1 MIVVEDPKALYAHSQ
16 TLDYMISTIPY
27 QFEIAPYV
35 ATVKPDGYFTFVGM
49 PVGFEITLS
58 NIGLAAS
65 RVNFNA
71 SLIGGM
77 KETQEMVDYC
87 VANDVLP
94 EIQMIKASE
103 ITEAWKKVEEKKARY
118 RYVIDTSTI

>member
-1 MIVVEDPKALYAHSQ
+1 
-16 TLDYMISTIPY
+16 
-27 QFEIAPYV
+27 
-35 ATVKPDGYFTFVGM
+35 
-49 PVGFEITLS
+49 
-58 NIGLAAS
+58 
-65 RVNFNA
+65 
-71 SLIGGM
+71 
-77 KETQEMVDYC
+77 MVDYC